1 MAKIV
6 LSADAP
12 DDAKTF
18 SLGNDV
24 IDVPTESTDPVLL
37 ANATSHPWLEVEA
50 PADAPEPR
58 YRETG
63 VDPTKDPLSAE
74 NPDSRL
80 PFDADAIKAVED
92 AKLTELEP
100 VALDAGADQ
109 DKKGRARQPVAT
121 TVAAADADVSKTT
134 IAGDDS

>member
-24 IDVPTESTDPVLL
+24 FDVPTESTDPVLL
-37 ANATSHPWLEVEA
+37 ANAASHPWLEVEA
-50 PADAPEPR
+50 NEEAAEAR

-63 VDPTKDPLSAE
+63 VDPEKDPLSAS
-74 NPDSRL
+74 NPAAAL
-80 PFDADAIKAVED
+80 AFDPDAIKAVED
-92 AKLTELEP
+92 AKETEIEP
-100 VALDAGADQ
+100 VAIDAGKDQ
-109 DKKGRARQPVAT
+109 DRKGRAKQPVAST
-121 TVAAADADVSKTT
+121 IAAADADVSKTT